1 MKPLITLATARTPG
15 GAELTLHSKDTHFFL
30 RVNREP
36 LMATNAPESEK
47 VMAQLA
53 CENLRERT
61 GVRILIGG
69 LGFGFTLQRTLELIG
84 PDATVQV
91 AELLPEVV
99 AWNREFL
106 GHLNGP
112 LLDDPRVHI
121 TIGDVFT
128 LIAKAR
134 PAAYD
139 AVLLDVDNGP
149 SPMVQKDNARL
160 YNARGLAAILR
171 ILKPG
176 GRVTFWSAS
185 PDRAFAERLSKA
197 GFAVQEVP
205 AKAYEQAKR
214 HAHTIF
220 VADAPEAPAQE
231 ESSQEIPRSSS

>member
-1 MKPLITLATARTPG
+1 MKPLLTLARARTPG
-15 GAELTLHSKDTHFFL
+15 GAELTLHAKDTHFFL

-47 VMAQLA
+47 EMARLA
-53 CENLRERT
+53 CEPLRDRP

-69 LGFGFTLQRTLELIG
+69 LGFGFTLHRCLELLG
-84 PDATVQV
+84 PDAALQV

-106 GHLNGP
+106 GHLNGH

-121 TIGDVFT
+121 TIADVFT

-139 AVLLDVDNGP
+139 AILLDVDNGP

-160 YNARGLAAILR
+160 YNSRGLAAIQR
-171 ILKPG
+171 ALKPG
-176 GRVTFWSAS
+176 GRATFWSAS
-185 PDRAFAERLSKA
+185 PDRAFAERLTKA
-197 GFAVQEVP
+197 GFTVGVVP

-220 VADAPEAPAQE
+220 VADAP
-231 ESSQEIPRSSS
+231 